1 MTETHHGKGMLM
13 HAVQNHVESFNA
25 FLEHGLETVLQELG
39 TTEVEPWEDGPSLK
53 IFVSEL
59 TVSKPVCKAKRAE
72 KEANSEIEMQRA
84 WLPSD
89 CRMSHA
95 TYGGAL
101 TARIEARVEG
111 GQMVGTY
118 VELGDIPLMV
128 RSKKCNLCGLSPEEL
143 VRARED
149 CTESGGYFL
158 LRGLERIIRLLVM
171 PKCNFPMAINRPS
184 YESRGKLYTQHAV
197 LMRCM
202 RADGSTL
209 TNTLHYC
216 RDGSVT
222 LRFSHG
228 REEWLIPLIVV
239 AHSLYQVSDRNLA
252 GLCGA

>member
-1 MTETHHGKGMLM
+1 M
-13 HAVQNHVESFNA
+13 
-25 FLEHGLETVLQELG
+25 
-39 TTEVEPWEDGPSLK
+39 
-53 IFVSEL
+53 
-59 TVSKPVCKAKRAE
+59 
-72 KEANSEIEMQRA
+72 
-84 WLPSD
+84 
-89 CRMSHA
+89 
-95 TYGGAL
+95 
-101 TARIEARVEG
+101 
-111 GQMVGTY
+111 
-118 VELGDIPLMV
+118 
-128 RSKKCNLCGLSPEEL
+128 
-143 VRARED
+143 
-149 CTESGGYFL
+149 
-158 LRGLERIIRLLVM
+158 RIIRLLVM